1 MIAPFLHDVMILVK
15 TLSVLV
21 PTLLISLASAKCL
34 LREPPDSVTPPQQT
48 DVGFYLEISRAP
60 TNYEAGHL
68 YTVSLR
74 VRDFYLNLVL
84 ARVEI
89 ALKDFSPFRL

>member
-1 MIAPFLHDVMILVK
+1 MIAPFLHDVMILVP
-15 TLSVLV
+15 LLV

-74 VRDFYLNLVL
+74 VSLSFLIRF
-84 ARVEI
+84 
-89 ALKDFSPFRL
+89 